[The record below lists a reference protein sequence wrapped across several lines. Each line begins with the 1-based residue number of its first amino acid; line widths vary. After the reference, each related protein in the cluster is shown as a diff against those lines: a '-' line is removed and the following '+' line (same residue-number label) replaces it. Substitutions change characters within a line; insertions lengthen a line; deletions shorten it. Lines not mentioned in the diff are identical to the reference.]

1 MLSLLLTVAKW
12 LLPLQRP
19 MDRAGRRGGP
29 KGQPLVLFSRCV
41 WDRTED
47 FHLYVMEG
55 EAKVG
60 TSPSK
65 QVGSIGELTV
75 RGSCQLGKP

>member
-1 MLSLLLTVAKW
+1 M
-12 LLPLQRP
+12 
-19 MDRAGRRGGP
+19 
-29 KGQPLVLFSRCV
+29 

-47 FHLYVMEG
+47 FHSYVMEG

-65 QVGSIGELTV
+65 EVGGIGELTV
-75 RGSCQLGKP
+75 WGSRQLGKP